1 MDIRWSYGVT
11 TVPSRRD
18 TLLPRTLR
26 SLAAAGWPEPRLFVD
41 GCGPQEWFAGLA
53 GFPLERYA
61 HTFREPKVRTAGNW
75 WLALVELYVRA
86 PEAHRY
92 AVFQDDLVGCR
103 NLRAYLDACLYP
115 ADGYWNL
122 LTFPSNHGPSAHGGR
137 APSVFG
143 EPERLGWAQGRSMS
157 AGPNGPQN
165 GRGAV
170 ALVFD
175 RRAVV
180 ELLSSRKWVERAQDP
195 HRGHKSVDGGVVT
208 GLNAAGVREYVHN
221 PTLVFHTGE
230 VSSMGNQR
238 HPDAPGWRG
247 EDWDV
252 LEWARGEGL
261 VE

>member
-1 MDIRWSYGVT
+1 MTQPLRWSYGVT

-18 TLLPRTLR
+18 ALLPRTLR

-41 GCGPQEWFAGLA
+41 GDDDAFGWSSQFGL
-53 GFPLERYA
+53 PCS
-61 HTFREPKVRTAGNW
+61 FRQPKVRTAGNW

-86 PEAHRY
+86 PEAHRF
-92 AVFQDDLVGCR
+92 AVFQDDLVCCR

-115 ADGYWNL
+115 ADGYLNL
-122 LTFPSNHGPSAHGGR
+122 LTFPSNHGPSAHGRYG
-137 APSVFG
+137 ASVFG
-143 EPERLGWAQGRSMS
+143 DPERPGWAQGRSMS
-157 AGPNGPQN
+157 AGPGGPQN

-208 GLNAAGVREYVHN
+208 ALNAAGVREYVHN